1 MFRLPI
7 LTQRFPEGYK
17 KEINFLK
24 YFSLTFVTYSIILR
38 HTGMAD
44 FDDIYYIR
52 QIKNGKT
59 DAFVHIVRRYQ
70 RMVFTIVNK
79 IVSRTVEAEDITQ
92 EVFIKV
98 FQSLDKFREE
108 SEFATWLYRVTYNT
122 TISELRK
129 RKHVFI
135 AVEDRFDNFPEENI
149 LDSIDELSME
159 DRLACLDAVLKKLSP
174 DDALLISMFYMN
186 NQTIQQISEI
196 TNNSVANVKVKLHR
210 IRKFMNFEINKLIQQ

>member
-1 MFRLPI
+1 
-7 LTQRFPEGYK
+7 
-17 KEINFLK
+17 
-24 YFSLTFVTYSIILR
+24 
-38 HTGMAD
+38 MAD

-52 QIKNGKT
+52 QIKNGKV
-59 DAFVHIVRRYQ
+59 DAFVYIVRRYQ

-79 IVSRTVEAEDITQ
+79 IVSRSVEAEDITQ

-108 SEFATWLYRVTYNT
+108 SEFATWLYRVAYNT

-129 RKHVFI
+129 RKHEFI
-135 AVEDRFDNFPEENI
+135 AIDDRFDNLPDESIFET
-149 LDSIDELSME
+149 IDELNHE
-159 DRLACLDAVLKKLSP
+159 DRLAYLDIVLKRLSP

-186 NQTIQQISEI
+186 DQSIQQISEI

-210 IRKFMNFEINKLIQQ
+210 IRKFMNFEINKLIRQ